1 MIYDIHGGLK
11 RTETLYISIITVHR
25 VDLILL
31 SYVSIGFLHHSL
43 CNHSVGVFHKKEL
56 WKNYVTI
63 QREMKKGLY
72 WGEITL

>member
-1 MIYDIHGGLK
+1 MIYHIHGGLK
-11 RTETLYISIITVHR
+11 RTETLYISIITVRR

-56 WKNYVTI
+56 WKI
-63 QREMKKGLY
+63 MLPFKGKWKKGFTE
-72 WGEITL
+72 GK

>member
-11 RTETLYISIITVHR
+11 RTETLYISIITVRR

-56 WKNYVTI
+56 
-63 QREMKKGLY
+63 
-72 WGEITL
+72 